1 MPTKFVINTAH
12 KMGTSV
18 EHAEKVWHDAKH
30 AVKKGKRRGS
40 WYWGKVIN
48 TFKRMMGVTEQVT
61 FSEFADFLL
70 EQDAEPV
77 TVREVMAALTGW
89 SRKIY
94 VGQSYYLVKV
104 EAPGSASSGYVIKF
118 ELHRYMDDKTHGI
131 VLVIVDHTPED
142 MVKQVRWA
150 LLDSRGVH
158 VMSSRFSADRAEAL
172 EASQDEQKLR
182 DWVKSN
188 LDSVIS

>member
-12 KMGTSV
+12 KTGTSV

-48 TFKRMMGVTEQVT
+48 TFKRMMGVAEQVT
-61 FSEFADFLL
+61 FSEFADILL
-70 EQDAEPV
+70 EEGAEPV
-77 TVREVMAALTGW
+77 TAREVMATLANW
-89 SRKIY
+89 SGKIY
-94 VGQSYYLVKV
+94 VGQSYYLTKV
-104 EAPGSASSGYVIKF
+104 ETPGSASSEYVVKF
-118 ELHRYMDDKTHGI
+118 ALRRYMDDKTHGI
-131 VLVIVDHTPED
+131 VLVVVDQSRED
-142 MVKQVRWA
+142 TVKQVRWA

-158 VMSSRFSADRAEAL
+158 VMSSRFSADRVEAI
-172 EASQDEQKLR
+172 EASQNEQKFR